1 MSNRT
6 IHLWWVGAA
15 LCLAPEAHAAEGPW
29 SGSLTASTSFLSGP
43 VAAWNPALSGSLGGT
58 LGRTLGDWSGAA
70 SWSLSRDVHVCDT
83 CGDDYDPGNG
93 GSGSSRLVET
103 SDLALSAAR
112 SWEVLGTRIT
122 ASLPAS
128 RDSLTCNPLYGAL
141 GAAGSA
147 GWQLGGVGLSGELA
161 VARSFYAHPAAPV
174 GRSGCSEPLVDYAGT
189 ETLVG
194 LVEPDGYEGTVYA
207 AGGANADWS
216 GRATLAV
223 TDLHSLLGDPERL
236 TTSASLGLASR
247 HTRVAESH
255 TLQTLS
261 GDLVVAASDKPF
273 VWSWPVSVAAGWRW
287 SERLSSSLT
296 LANQVPRDLY
306 DTAGFYRS
314 APANTSL
321 SLSLTGS
328 L

>member
-1 MSNRT
+1 MFHR
-6 IHLWWVGAA
+6 ILHLGWVGAA
-15 LCLAPEAHAAEGPW
+15 LCLAPEAHATDGPW
-29 SGSLTASTSFLSGP
+29 SGSLTATTGFLSGP
-43 VAAWNPALSGSLGGT
+43 VAAWNPAVSGSLGGT
-58 LGRTLGDWSGAA
+58 LARSFGDWSSAA
-70 SWSLSRDVHVCDT
+70 SWALSRDLHFCDT
-83 CGDDYDPGNG
+83 CGDEYAPGNG
-93 GSGSSRLVET
+93 GSGSSRLVEASDISLST
-103 SDLALSAAR
+103 SR
-112 SWEVLGTRIT
+112 SWELLSARVT

-128 RDSLTCNPLYGAL
+128 RDSLACNPLYGAL
-141 GAAGSA
+141 GVAGGA
-147 GWQLGGVGLSGELA
+147 GGSLGDVGLSGELA

-174 GRSGCSEPLVDYAGT
+174 GRPGCSEPLVDYGGT

-194 LVEPDGYEGTVYA
+194 LVEPDSYGGSAYA
-207 AGGANADWS
+207 PGGANADWS
-216 GRATLAV
+216 GRATVAV
-223 TDLHSLLGDPERL
+223 RDLHALVAQPSGL
-236 TTSASLGLASR
+236 TSAVSLGVATR

-255 TLQTLS
+255 TLVTLT
-261 GDLVVAASDKPF
+261 GELEVAESDKPF

-314 APANTSL
+314 SAANTSV